1 MSSGNRPSGK
11 SIALGP
17 LDAKHPGSVLCKRD
31 RQAPWR
37 DIWVP
42 VVKMGTRDGLAL
54 HSAPPPHPPAPAL
67 RAASPNPPAMGFGG
81 GPASARRV
89 QLDFDL
95 SRVGVWSLGE
105 LVLVY
110 AHYART
116 SGDLEPRDGGVRAGL
131 AGLGA
136 ERS

>member
-37 DIWVP
+37 GISVP
-42 VVKMGTRDGLAL
+42 VVK
-54 HSAPPPHPPAPAL
+54 
-67 RAASPNPPAMGFGG
+67 
-81 GPASARRV
+81 
-89 QLDFDL
+89 LDFDL

-116 SGDLEPRDGGVRAGL
+116 SGDLEPRGGGVRAGL
-131 AGLGA
+131 AGVGA
-136 ERS
+136 ERSRVRDRRRRLRHR